1 MKAEE
6 TEETRGSP
14 PTIGL
19 ITYWLENFE
28 GLTKARQHTTIKYA
42 LHYLNEYQKEKK
54 YYDIVMEAGKKSV
67 FGTIEKLAEAAEK
80 TLQNK
85 ETD

>member
-6 TEETRGSP
+6 T

-19 ITYWLENFE
+19 VTYWLEVFE
-28 GLTKARQHTTIKYA
+28 ELTKARQQTAIKYA

-85 ETD
+85 EPD

>member
-1 MKAEE
+1 MTEE
-6 TEETRGSP
+6 TEETWGSP

-19 ITYWLENFE
+19 ITYWLEHFE
-28 GLTKARQHTTIKYA
+28 EQTKARQHTTIKYA

>member
-1 MKAEE
+1 
-6 TEETRGSP
+6 
-14 PTIGL
+14 
-19 ITYWLENFE
+19 
-28 GLTKARQHTTIKYA
+28 
-42 LHYLNEYQKEKK
+42 
-54 YYDIVMEAGKKSV
+54 MEAGKKSV